1 MGLSVLYLNRNLVTL
16 YLIIV
21 PGGADMQVSADCGRG
36 EASTMRAAQDRDR
49 VVNFMLGEGSSRL

>member
-1 MGLSVLYLNRNLVTL
+1 
-16 YLIIV
+16 
-21 PGGADMQVSADCGRG
+21 MQVSADCGRG